1 MTEDRPSRGRDTY
14 RTGKKDDR
22 LVQLHIRVRSS
33 TLDSVD
39 NISERMNWTKAS
51 AARYL
56 LEVGLDHSN
65 FESKGSSKIRCIDC
79 SKDMLKVNDSGYGC
93 QECGSKVEVKK

>member
-1 MTEDRPSRGRDTY
+1 MTEDRPSRDRDTY

-33 TLDSVD
+33 TLVSIET
-39 NISERMNWTKAS
+39 ISEKMNWTKAS
-51 AARYL
+51 ATRYL
-56 LEVGLDHSN
+56 LEIGLDHSN
-65 FESKGSSKIRCIDC
+65 FESKGSSNIHYIDC
-79 SKDMLKVNDSGYGC
+79 SQDMVKVNDSSYGC

>member
-1 MTEDRPSRGRDTY
+1 MTENRPSDGRDTY

-33 TLDSVD
+33 TLASIET
-39 NISERMNWTKAS
+39 ISEKMNWTKAS
-51 AARYL
+51 ATRYL
-56 LEVGLDHSN
+56 LEIGLDHSN

-79 SKDMLKVNDSGYGC
+79 SKDMVKVNDSSYGC
-93 QECGSKVEVKK
+93 QECGSKVEVKN

>member
-14 RTGKKDDR
+14 RTGKEDDR

-33 TLDSVD
+33 TLDSVET
-39 NISERMNWTKAS
+39 ISEKMNWTKAS
-51 AARYL
+51 SARYL

-65 FESKGSSKIRCIDC
+65 FESRGSSRIRCIDC
-79 SKDMLKVNDSGYGC
+79 SQDMVKVNDSSYGC
-93 QECGSKVEVKK
+93 QNCGAKVEVKN